1 MKETKMNEHGHYAR
15 LRKRFLDGGLEGF
28 LDYEVIELLLKLAD
42 NRRDQKNTAKNLIKK
57 FKSLKG
63 VLEAHPDE
71 LKKEYGVGP
80 ANVFGIKMIQAVSR
94 RYLKDQIINTD
105 YVKSSNDV
113 IDYLKHRLRDKNRE
127 SFLLVL
133 LNGQNRIISVEKL
146 FTGTITTSAVYPR
159 EVIKFILQKDA
170 AAVIFVHNHPS
181 GNPQPSRDD
190 QSITNKLISAC
201 KSIDVVVHDHIIIAG
216 NQITSFADK
225 GLMPD

>member
-1 MKETKMNEHGHYAR
+1 MNEHGHYAR

-190 QSITNKLISAC
+190 RSITNKLILS
-201 KSIDVVVHDHIIIAG
+201 
-216 NQITSFADK
+216 
-225 GLMPD
+225 

>member
-1 MKETKMNEHGHYAR
+1 MNEHGHYAR

-159 EVIKFILQKDA
+159 EVIKFILQNNA

-190 QSITNKLISAC
+190 RSITNKLISAC

>member
-1 MKETKMNEHGHYAR
+1 MNEHGHYAR
-15 LRKRFLDGGLEGF
+15 LRKRFLDGGLDGF

>member
-1 MKETKMNEHGHYAR
+1 MNEHGHYAR

>member
-1 MKETKMNEHGHYAR
+1 MNEHGHYAR

-71 LKKEYGVGP
+71 LKKEFGVGP

-94 RYLKDQIINTD
+94 RYLKDQIINAD

-113 IDYLKHRLRDKNRE
+113 MDYLRHRLRDKSRE

-133 LNGQNRIISVEKL
+133 LNGQNRIISIEKL
-146 FTGTITTSAVYPR
+146 FTGSITTSVVYPR

-181 GNPQPSRDD
+181 GNPQPSMDD
-190 QSITNKLISAC
+190 KSITNKLISAC
-201 KSIDVVVHDHIIIAG
+201 KTIDVIVHDHIIIAG

>member
-159 EVIKFILQKDA
+159 EVIKFILQNNA

-190 QSITNKLISAC
+190 RSITNKLISAC

>member
-1 MKETKMNEHGHYAR
+1 

>member
-1 MKETKMNEHGHYAR
+1 MNEHGHYAR

-80 ANVFGIKMIQAVSR
+80 SNVFGIKMIQAVSR

>member
-1 MKETKMNEHGHYAR
+1 
-15 LRKRFLDGGLEGF
+15 
-28 LDYEVIELLLKLAD
+28 
-42 NRRDQKNTAKNLIKK
+42 
-57 FKSLKG
+57 
-63 VLEAHPDE
+63 
-71 LKKEYGVGP
+71 
-80 ANVFGIKMIQAVSR
+80 
-94 RYLKDQIINTD
+94 
-105 YVKSSNDV
+105 V

>member
-71 LKKEYGVGP
+71 LKKEFGVGP

-94 RYLKDQIINTD
+94 RYLKDQIINAD

-113 IDYLKHRLRDKNRE
+113 MDYLRHRLRDKSRE

-133 LNGQNRIISVEKL
+133 LNGQNRIISIEKL
-146 FTGTITTSAVYPR
+146 FTGSITTSVVYPR

-181 GNPQPSRDD
+181 GNPQPSMDD
-190 QSITNKLISAC
+190 KSITNKLISAC
-201 KSIDVVVHDHIIIAG
+201 KTIDVIVHDHIIIAG